1 MVFVFVDSIQQ
12 SLVDGEPENAYWIP
26 GTENP
31 ADGLTR
37 LRSEM
42 GPIMAL
48 LETGIFQPGFLFF
61 ASAWGV
67 SLSGMMVHSPS
78 PLVCFCLPFREFFVC
93 DRMGDRAVLFGMDIT
108 VHLAQIPFFAIPCAQ
123 HAS

>member
-1 MVFVFVDSIQQ
+1 MRTFTRGENDPALCVLRAIFFLSIQQ

-48 LETGIFQPGFLFF
+48 LETGIFQPGFFF
-61 ASAWGV
+61 
-67 SLSGMMVHSPS
+67 
-78 PLVCFCLPFREFFVC
+78 FCCVRL
-93 DRMGDRAVLFGMDIT
+93 GG
-108 VHLAQIPFFAIPCAQ
+108 
-123 HAS
+123 